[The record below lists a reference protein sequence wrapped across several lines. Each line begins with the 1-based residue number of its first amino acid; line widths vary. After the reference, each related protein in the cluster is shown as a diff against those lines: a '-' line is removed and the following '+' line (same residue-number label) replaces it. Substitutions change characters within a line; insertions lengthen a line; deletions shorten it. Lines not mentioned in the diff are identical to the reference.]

1 MKYCEKCKCVTEKSV
16 CPYCAE
22 KHLREAFD
30 DDFCFVCELDEMK
43 AKMLIELL
51 KNNSINFI
59 TEPSLG
65 SGLTMSTGLR
75 ERENIFVEYE
85 NLGKAIELSETVK

>member
-1 MKYCEKCKCVTEKSV
+1 MKYCEKCKCVTEGSV
-16 CPYCAE
+16 CPYCRQE
-22 KHLREAFD
+22 HLREVFD
-30 DDFCFVCELDEMK
+30 DDFCFLAELDEVK
-43 AKMLIELL
+43 AQMFLEIL
-51 KNNSINFI
+51 KNNSVAYI

-85 NLGKAIELSETVK
+85 NLGKSLELLEMIK